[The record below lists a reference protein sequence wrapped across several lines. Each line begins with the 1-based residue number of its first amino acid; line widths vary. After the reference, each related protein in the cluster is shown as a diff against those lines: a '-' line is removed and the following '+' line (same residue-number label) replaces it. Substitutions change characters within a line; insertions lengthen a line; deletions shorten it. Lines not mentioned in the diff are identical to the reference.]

1 MAKKEISENEELEN
15 NKNIIKN
22 IFFLFSGIAFGLLLS
37 LLLNS
42 NKISISDKTVDKDL
56 YNPLIETYKTI
67 KSKYYK
73 NIDKEVLIDGAI
85 NGMMEA
91 LDDKHSVFFDKKAK
105 ESFETELSG
114 EYYGIGAEIKE
125 LNDDIII
132 YRVFDDSPAEKSGLK
147 NGDILVSIDDEM
159 VKGKTATEIAS
170 NLRSKKRDSSTIV
183 INRDNEEKTI
193 KITKDNITL
202 LSVSSEMFDD
212 NVGYVAVSI
221 FGEQTYEQFKKAV
234 DSLEEKG
241 MKSLII
247 DLRGN
252 SGGYLT
258 TVTRMMS
265 DFVSED
271 TVIYQMK
278 KKNNIEKYTAIN
290 NEVKN
295 YPVIILIDKDSASA
309 SEIMAS
315 TMKNEYGAILV
326 GKTTYGKGTVQET
339 SDLSNGTLIKYTIEE
354 WLTSKGESINDK
366 GVKPDYEVDLSEEFK
381 KNPTT
386 DNDDQF
392 QKALELANE

>member
-147 NGDILVSIDDEM
+147 NGDILVSIDGEM

>member
-183 INRDNEEKTI
+183 INRDNKEKTI

>member
-170 NLRSKKRDSSTIV
+170 NLRSKKRDSSTIA
-183 INRDNEEKTI
+183 INRDNKEKTI

>member
-183 INRDNEEKTI
+183 INRDNKEKTI

-278 KKNNIEKYTAIN
+278 KKNSIEKYTAIN

>member
-132 YRVFDDSPAEKSGLK
+132 YRVFDDSPAEK
-147 NGDILVSIDDEM
+147 
-159 VKGKTATEIAS
+159 
-170 NLRSKKRDSSTIV
+170 
-183 INRDNEEKTI
+183 
-193 KITKDNITL
+193 
-202 LSVSSEMFDD
+202 
-212 NVGYVAVSI
+212 
-221 FGEQTYEQFKKAV
+221 
-234 DSLEEKG
+234 
-241 MKSLII
+241 
-247 DLRGN
+247 
-252 SGGYLT
+252 
-258 TVTRMMS
+258 
-265 DFVSED
+265 
-271 TVIYQMK
+271 
-278 KKNNIEKYTAIN
+278 
-290 NEVKN
+290 
-295 YPVIILIDKDSASA
+295 
-309 SEIMAS
+309 
-315 TMKNEYGAILV
+315 
-326 GKTTYGKGTVQET
+326 
-339 SDLSNGTLIKYTIEE
+339 
-354 WLTSKGESINDK
+354 
-366 GVKPDYEVDLSEEFK
+366 
-381 KNPTT
+381 
-386 DNDDQF
+386 
-392 QKALELANE
+392 